1 MNKKIKKKVIY
12 WCKIKKAF
20 IEKKITNEGKIQINE
35 RKNKEVNKI
44 NIVRQKETLIY

>member
-20 IEKKITNEGKIQINE
+20 IEKKILTNINEGNIQTKHKCE
-35 RKNKEVNKI
+35 KKNDGDILREG
-44 NIVRQKETLIY
+44 Q